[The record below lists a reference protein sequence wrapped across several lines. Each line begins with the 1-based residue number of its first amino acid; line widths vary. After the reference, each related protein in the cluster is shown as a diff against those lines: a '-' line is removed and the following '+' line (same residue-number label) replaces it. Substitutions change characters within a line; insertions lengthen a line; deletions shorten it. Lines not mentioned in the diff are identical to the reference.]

1 MLEKIVDFVC
11 GYEDVAF
18 ESEFDLGSSI
28 RRLAAEINPPLGGF
42 RPLVSGRVR
51 VVVGKV
57 SEQRV
62 SLWSETLIWTDVWGS
77 TFIGNFQIV
86 NDRVFLIGKL
96 GLTPY
101 LLAFFSLAC
110 GMAAVITI
118 LAVSELTKHPGDLAL
133 WVMALFGGP
142 TMILFVVVSARA
154 FKWLSSGNER
164 SLLVAIRSALRP
176 NH

>member
-1 MLEKIVDFVC
+1 MLEKIIDFVC

-18 ESEFDLGSSI
+18 ESEFDLDTSI

-57 SEQRV
+57 SAQQV
-62 SLWSETLIWTDVWGS
+62 SLWSETLIWRDVWGA

-96 GLTPY
+96 GLTWY
-101 LLAFFSLAC
+101 LLGFFSLVC
-110 GMAAVITI
+110 GMAAIITF
-118 LAVSELTKHPGDLAL
+118 LAVSELTKNPGDLVDWAI
-133 WVMALFGGP
+133 ALFGGP
-142 TMILFVVVSARA
+142 AMILFVVASARA
-154 FKWLSSGNER
+154 FKWLFSGNER
-164 SLLVAIRSALRP
+164 PLLVAIRSALRP